1 MALLLVNLLCGIRI
15 LSRGVSFPMQELSYH
30 WQKGAALLPI
40 VHAAFDDLQHHTQ
53 LPLAARREFYDH
65 GVDTGLHRHEDFY
78 ALYVIQGGQGIHLIN
93 NHPYGIA
100 RGDIYMLPPG
110 STHAYSDYQLLVID
124 AFYFSPAL
132 FSDQELLAL
141 QSLPDL
147 WRLFIKQSDTAQ
159 ENGFNDH
166 RLHMPPAH
174 FHEVEAMITELH
186 NEFVAST
193 IEASILTRSLFFRL
207 LVHLARWQ
215 ASGSDRGTALHSIS
229 QITPHKVS
237 VANILQICEERF
249 HEPLTVPQLAALM
262 FLSPSR
268 FSEIFSREVG
278 VSPAAYIRR
287 LRLERAQ
294 TLLRTTSLSTTTIA
308 HQVGFRDSAQ
318 LSRTFHAIFHLTP
331 SAYRARFK

>member
-1 MALLLVNLLCGIRI
+1 
-15 LSRGVSFPMQELSYH
+15 MQELSYH
-30 WQKGAALLPI
+30 WQKSATWLPI
-40 VHAAFDDLQHHTQ
+40 VHVAFNDLQQHSQ
-53 LPLAARREFYDH
+53 LSLAIRREFYNQ
-65 GVDTGLHRHEDFY
+65 GGDTGLHQHEDFY
-78 ALYVIQGGQGIHLIN
+78 ALYVIQAGQGIHLIN

-132 FSDQELLAL
+132 FSAQELLAL
-141 QSLPDL
+141 QSLPGL
-147 WRLFIKQSDTAQ
+147 WRLFINQHDTAQ
-159 ENGFNDH
+159 KHGFNDH
-166 RLHMPPAH
+166 RLHMPPVH
-174 FHEVEAMITELH
+174 FHEVETMIAELH
-186 NEFVAST
+186 SEFVTST
-193 IEASILTRSLFFRL
+193 IEAPILTRNLFFRL

-215 ASGSDRGTALHSIS
+215 ASNSDKGKPSSSIS
-229 QITPHKVS
+229 QITSHKVS

-331 SAYRARFK
+331 SAYRAQFK

>member
-1 MALLLVNLLCGIRI
+1 MALLLVNLLRGIRI
-15 LSRGVSFPMQELSYH
+15 LSRGVLSPMQELSYH
-30 WQKGAALLPI
+30 WQKGAAPLPI
-40 VHAAFDDLQHHTQ
+40 VHVAFNDLQHHTQ
-53 LPLAARREFYDH
+53 LSLAVRREFYNE
-65 GVDTGLHRHEDFY
+65 GVDTGLHQHKDFY
-78 ALYVIQGGQGIHLIN
+78 ALYVIQGGQGIHLID

-110 STHAYSDYQLLVID
+110 SIHAYSDYQLLVID

-132 FSDQELLAL
+132 FSTQELLAL
-141 QSLPDL
+141 QSLPGL
-147 WRLFIKQSDTAQ
+147 WRLFINQNNAVQKK
-159 ENGFNDH
+159 GFNDH
-166 RLHMPPAH
+166 RLHMPPVH
-174 FHEVEAMITELH
+174 FHEIETMITELH

-193 IEASILTRSLFFRL
+193 IEAPILTHNLFFRL

-215 ASGSDRGTALHSIS
+215 ANRNERGNISPSIS

-268 FSEIFSREVG
+268 FSAIFAREVG

-331 SAYRARFK
+331 SAYRAQFK